1 MDLGER
7 LADPRVDLPVFS
19 AARQLLVPG
28 PFPGWARV
36 SDSEKPQ
43 VCFLENI
50 SPAVK
55 QALDGHPLLKAL
67 PPHGGE
73 RGPDMT
79 CWGSDPSVKGSG

>member
-1 MDLGER
+1 M
-7 LADPRVDLPVFS
+7 FS
-19 AARQLLVPG
+19 ATRQLLVSG

-43 VCFLENI
+43 ACFLENI
-50 SPAVK
+50 SPAGK

-67 PPHGGE
+67 PLHGGD

-79 CWGSDPSVKGSG
+79 CWESDPSVAEPQRSKELGAGGTARDG